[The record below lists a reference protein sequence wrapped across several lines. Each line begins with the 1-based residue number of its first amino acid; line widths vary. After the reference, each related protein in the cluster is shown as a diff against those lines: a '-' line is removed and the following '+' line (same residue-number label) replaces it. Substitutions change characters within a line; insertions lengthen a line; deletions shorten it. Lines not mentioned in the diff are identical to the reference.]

1 MSSEPDRHQSRWV
14 RFALAALALASLA
27 TLVGLISGSEAG
39 AILSLLIAP
48 VFPIALIVLGASRKG
63 RLGALALPLLGVG
76 ILLEGGLVAMLALRG
91 RVLEAPWV
99 AGLPLAATIQ
109 IYAMWVVPFLIVA
122 VVYALTFESFTLTRD
137 DLERLD
143 EVSKG

>member
-1 MSSEPDRHQSRWV
+1 L
-14 RFALAALALASLA
+14 ALAALALASLV

-39 AILSLLIAP
+39 AILALLMGP
-48 VFPIALIVLGASRKG
+48 VFPVALIVLGASRQG
-63 RLGALALPLLGVG
+63 RLGAIAGPLLGVA
-76 ILLEGGLVAMLALRG
+76 ILLEGGLVAMLVLRG
-91 RVLEAPWV
+91 RVLEAPWF
-99 AGLPLAATIQ
+99 AGLPLAAVVQ

-143 EVSKG
+143 EISKG